1 MKVGKCFC
9 GASIGGLNY
18 RLQDK
23 NVKRLRE
30 CVHDFLRL
38 MCFQFFSNCAGTIQ
52 LKLVTSSAMRR
63 LVLTTLRLSEV
74 YRRRVA
80 HSFAFLCMR
89 R

>member
-9 GASIGGLNY
+9 GASIGGVNY
-18 RLQDK
+18 HLQDQ

-30 CVHDFLRL
+30 YVHDFSRL
-38 MCFQFFSNCAGTIQ
+38 MCFQFLADCAGTIQ
-52 LKLVTSSAMRR
+52 LKLVTFSAMRR
-63 LVLTTLRLSEV
+63 HVLTTLRRSEV
-74 YRRRVA
+74 YRRRAA